1 MTEQPNTSG
10 NSFLQSLGRFLRFLV
25 RLLLVF
31 VIGALIGL
39 GLYYGV
45 PWLYRRLV
53 LPVQENRAR
62 VAVLEDRVEQQQER
76 ITENHR
82 ALQGRM
88 VELETNLA
96 ELQEE
101 VAGQGQDQEALEEQ
115 SQALA
120 QRVAQL
126 ESDLEGQEQDI
137 AAVESDL
144 EDTASALS
152 GGIDAV
158 RRQLEDTQAEL
169 NQQIEATEGRLDE
182 VETQVGTLT
191 GQLALLQTAQ
201 DLLKVRLHLLEENTG
216 AARETVDLAAAHLD
230 RAGELMPSRAE
241 TLGDLRERVLALDEL
256 IAQGSFRV
264 RPSLEALWADVMDLA
279 VPLTAQSTVT
289 ATQPTSPLPT
299 PTPTLAPTSTLT
311 PTSTVTPTP
320 APTSTPSP

>member
-10 NSFLQSLGRFLRFLV
+10 NTFLQSLGRFLRFLV

-31 VIGALIGL
+31 VIGALIGV

-62 VAVLEDRVEQQQER
+62 IAVLEDRAGQQQER

-82 ALQGRM
+82 ALQDRM
-88 VELETNLA
+88 AELETNLV

-101 VAGQGQDQEALEEQ
+101 VAGQGQGQQALEEQ
-115 SQALA
+115 SQELA
-120 QRVAQL
+120 RRIAEV
-126 ESDLEGQEQDI
+126 ESDLEGQKEDI

-152 GGIDAV
+152 DEVGV
-158 RRQLEDTQAEL
+158 VQQQLEDTRAEL
-169 NQQIEATEGRLDE
+169 NQQIEGTEGRVSEL
-182 VETQVGTLT
+182 ETWVDTLT

-201 DLLKVRLHLLEENTG
+201 DLLKVRLLLLEENTG
-216 AARETVDLAAAHLD
+216 AARETVDLAVAHLD
-230 RAGELMPSRAE
+230 RASELMPSQAE
-241 TLGDLRERVLALDEL
+241 TLGDLRERVLTLDEL
-256 IAQGSFRV
+256 IVQGSFRV

-289 ATQPTSPLPT
+289 ATQSTSPLPT
-299 PTPTLAPTSTLT
+299 LTPASTLMPT
-311 PTSTVTPTP
+311 PTSTPTPT
-320 APTSTPSP
+320 SSP